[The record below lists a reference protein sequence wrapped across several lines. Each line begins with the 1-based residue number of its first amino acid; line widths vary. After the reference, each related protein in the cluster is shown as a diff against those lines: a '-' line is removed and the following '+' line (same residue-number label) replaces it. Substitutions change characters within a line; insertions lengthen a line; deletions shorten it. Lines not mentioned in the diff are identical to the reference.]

1 MNATGRERG
10 ERFSIEIGVDVFR
23 LLEESTVV
31 KVESMY
37 TCFVR
42 SCKDGDQLAG
52 VADYRRRCQG
62 AGAAELAAVPVAAG
76 AAAAGGQLRGPR
88 AAAGAGC

>member
-37 TCFVR
+37 TCF
-42 SCKDGDQLAG
+42 CP
-52 VADYRRRCQG
+52 
-62 AGAAELAAVPVAAG
+62 EL
-76 AAAAGGQLRGPR
+76 
-88 AAAGAGC
+88 